1 MVETTEE
8 DTSKEE
14 VSEEVFKDDNKKD
27 AFLGID
33 VGSVSCK
40 FVLIDN
46 DGNVLTSVFLR
57 NKGSPIDVVKDGMA
71 QLREKFEANDE
82 LKRFDIRACGTTG
95 SARYLTK
102 AVVGGDIAKTE
113 IIAHA
118 VGSQSEYPDVRT
130 ILEIGGQDSKI
141 ILLRDGIIVDFAMNS
156 VCAAGTGSFL
166 DHQASRLGLPIEEF
180 GDWAVKSNNPL
191 SIAGRCTVFAESDM
205 IHKQN
210 AGFSREDI
218 IAGLCDSLVRN
229 YLNNLSKGKDLDEPV
244 VFQGGVSYNAGIVQA
259 FERHLGC
266 KVVVPKHNV
275 LMGALGMA
283 ILVRDHF
290 VNHETETLFRGFDV
304 AEIEFVTSAFSCG
317 DCPNNCEIVQV
328 KMPED
333 ENKVIARWGSRCGKW
348 NELI

>member
-1 MVETTEE
+1 MEE
-8 DTSKEE
+8 VKEKVVKEE
-14 VSEEVFKDDNKKD
+14 QKKD

-33 VGSVSCK
+33 IGSVSCK
-40 FVLIDN
+40 FVLMDA
-46 DGNVLTSVFLR
+46 DGTVLTSVFLR
-57 NKGSPIDVVKDGMA
+57 NRGSPIESAKTGMA
-71 QLREKFEANDE
+71 KLRENIEESENLHEYA
-82 LKRFDIRACGTTG
+82 IRCCGTTG

-102 AVVGGDIAKTE
+102 AIVGADLAKTE

-118 VGSQSEYPDVRT
+118 VAAQTIYPDVRT

-141 ILLRDGIIVDFAMNS
+141 ILLRDGIIIDFAMNS

-166 DHQASRLGLPIEEF
+166 DHQAARLGIVIEDF
-180 GDWAVKSNNPL
+180 GDYAIKSKNPV

-210 AGFSREDI
+210 AGYTKEDI

-229 YLNNLSKGKDLDEPV
+229 YMNNVGKGKDLEEPI
-244 VFQGGVSYNAGIVQA
+244 VFQGGVSYNQGIIEA

-266 KVVVPKHNV
+266 KVIVPKYNV

-283 ILVRDHF
+283 ILVRDYYIEHE
-290 VNHETETLFRGFDV
+290 HETEFRGLEV
-304 AEIEFVTSAFSCG
+304 AEIEFTTSAFNCG

-328 KMPED
+328 KMPEYG
-333 ENKVIARWGSRCGKW
+333 NKVIARWGSRCGKW
-348 NELI
+348 DQLT

>member
-1 MVETTEE
+1 MVQVQASDKIQSDNT
-8 DTSKEE
+8 KE
-14 VSEEVFKDDNKKD
+14 D

-40 FVLIDN
+40 FVLMDV
-46 DGNVLTSVFLR
+46 DGNVLSHVFLR
-57 NKGSPIDVVKDGMA
+57 NQGSPIDSVKVGISK
-71 QLREKFEANDE
+71 LREHIENEEKLQNYT
-82 LKRFDIRACGTTG
+82 IRSVGTTG

-102 AVVGGDIAKTE
+102 AVIGGDLAKTE

-118 VGSQSEYPDVRT
+118 VATQSMYPKVRT

-141 ILLRDGIIVDFAMNS
+141 IILRDGIIVDFAMNS

-166 DHQASRLGLPIEEF
+166 DHQAARLNIPIEKF
-180 GDWAVKSNNPL
+180 GNYAVKSNSPV

-210 AGFSREDI
+210 AGHSKEDI

-229 YLNNLSKGKDLDEPV
+229 YLNNLAKGKDLEEPV
-244 VFQGGVSYNAGIVQA
+244 VFQGGVSFNEGIVEA
-259 FERHLGC
+259 FQRHLGYE
-266 KVVVPKHNV
+266 VIVPKYNV

-283 ILVRDHF
+283 ILVRDYYLDHG
-290 VNHETETLFRGFDV
+290 HETSFRGLDV
-304 AEIEFVTSAFSCG
+304 TEVEFKTSTFHCG

-328 KMPED
+328 RMPEKGN
-333 ENKVIARWGSRCGKW
+333 EIVARWGSRCGKW
-348 NELI
+348 EIF

>member
-1 MVETTEE
+1 MVEV
-8 DTSKEE
+8 SNK
-14 VSEEVFKDDNKKD
+14 VKSEEGKKE

-33 VGSVSCK
+33 IGSVSCK
-40 FVLIDN
+40 FVLMDIN
-46 DGNVLTSVFLR
+46 GEVLTSVFLR
-57 NKGSPIDVVKDGMA
+57 NRGSPIDSAKAGMSE
-71 QLREKFEANDE
+71 LRDKIEEDPNLHDYAIKC
-82 LKRFDIRACGTTG
+82 CGTTG

-102 AVVGGDIAKTE
+102 AVVGGDLAKTE

-118 VGSQSEYPDVRT
+118 VATQSMYPDVRT

-141 ILLRDGIIVDFAMNS
+141 IILRDGIIVDFAMNS

-166 DHQASRLGLPIEEF
+166 DHQAARLGIPIEDF
-180 GDWAVKSNNPL
+180 GDYAIQSKNPV

-210 AGFSREDI
+210 AGYSKEDI

-229 YLNNLSKGKDLDEPV
+229 YMNNVGKGKELDEPV
-244 VFQGGVSYNAGIVQA
+244 VFQGGVSYNKGIIQA

-266 KVVVPKHNV
+266 KVIVPKYNV

-283 ILVRDHF
+283 ILVRDYYTEHGS
-290 VNHETETLFRGFDV
+290 ETVFRGLEVSD
-304 AEIEFVTSAFSCG
+304 IEFKTSTFHCG

-328 KMPED
+328 RMPEQD
-333 ENKVIARWGSRCGKW
+333 NKIIARWGSRCGKW
-348 NELI
+348 DQLT

>member
-1 MVETTEE
+1 MVQ
-8 DTSKEE
+8 
-14 VSEEVFKDDNKKD
+14 VSEQVSEKLQKKD

-33 VGSVSCK
+33 VGSVSLK
-40 FVLIDN
+40 FVLMDT
-46 DGNVLTSVFLR
+46 DGELLTSVFLR
-57 NKGSPIDVVKDGMA
+57 NEGSPIDSVKDGMA
-71 QLREKFEANDE
+71 KLREQVEKNEQLQE
-82 LKRFDIRACGTTG
+82 YQIKACGTTG

-102 AVVGGDIAKTE
+102 AIVGGDLAKTE

-118 VGSQSEYPDVRT
+118 VATQSEYPDVRT

-141 ILLRDGIIVDFAMNS
+141 IILRDGIIVDFAMNS

-166 DHQASRLGLPIEEF
+166 DHQAARLGIPIEQF
-180 GDWAVKSNNPL
+180 GAYAVKSTNPV

-210 AGFSREDI
+210 AGYSREDI

-244 VFQGGVSYNAGIVQA
+244 VFQGGVSFNKGITQA

-266 KVVVPKHNV
+266 KVIVPRYNV

-283 ILVRDHF
+283 ILVRDFFLEHQK
-290 VNHETETLFRGFDV
+290 ETMFRGLEVSDF
-304 AEIEFVTSAFSCG
+304 EFKTSTFHCG

-328 KMPED
+328 KMPQD

-348 NELI
+348 EVF

>member
-1 MVETTEE
+1 MIEPKGETTE
-8 DTSKEE
+8 
-14 VSEEVFKDDNKKD
+14 VFKEKTGRE

-40 FVLIDN
+40 FILIDK
-46 DGNVLTSVFLR
+46 DGNVLSNVFLR
-57 NKGSPIDVVKDGMA
+57 NKGSPIDVVKNGMA
-71 QLREKFEANDE
+71 KLREHIKENEE
-82 LKRFDIRACGTTG
+82 LQQYEIKACGTTG

-102 AVVGGDIAKTE
+102 AVVGADLAKTE

-118 VGSQSEYPDVRT
+118 VATQSMYPDVRT

-166 DHQASRLGLPIEEF
+166 DHQASRLGIPIEEF
-180 GDWAVKSNNPL
+180 GDYAIKSKNPV

-210 AGFSREDI
+210 AGHSREDI

-229 YLNNLSKGKDLDEPV
+229 YLNNLSKGKDLEKPI
-244 VFQGGVSYNAGIVQA
+244 VFQGGVSFNKGIIQA
-259 FERHLGC
+259 FERHLDC
-266 KVVVPKHNV
+266 EIIVPKYNV

-283 ILVRDHF
+283 ILAKDYYLEHE
-290 VNHETETLFRGFDV
+290 HETEFRGLNV
-304 AEIEFVTSAFSCG
+304 SEIVFNTSSFKCG

-328 KMPED
+328 KMPEKGD
-333 ENKVIARWGSRCGKW
+333 EIIARWGSRCNKW
-348 NELI
+348 DVF

>member
-1 MVETTEE
+1 MVQVSDKVMKE
-8 DTSKEE
+8 DG
-14 VSEEVFKDDNKKD
+14 KKD

-33 VGSVSCK
+33 IGSVSCK
-40 FVLIDN
+40 FVLMDI

-57 NKGSPIDVVKDGMA
+57 NRGSPIESAKAGMA
-71 QLREKFEANDE
+71 QLRDKINENPE
-82 LKRFDIRACGTTG
+82 LQEYAIRSCGTTG

-102 AVVGGDIAKTE
+102 AIVGGDLAKTE

-118 VGSQSEYPDVRT
+118 VATQSMYPDVRT

-141 ILLRDGIIVDFAMNS
+141 IILRDGIIVDFAMNS

-166 DHQASRLGLPIEEF
+166 DHQAARLGIPIEEF
-180 GDWAVKSNNPL
+180 GDYAIKSTNPV

-210 AGFSREDI
+210 AGYSKEDI

-229 YLNNLSKGKDLDEPV
+229 YLNNLAKGKELKEPI
-244 VFQGGVSYNAGIVQA
+244 VFQGGVSYNKGMVKA

-266 KVVVPKHNV
+266 EIIVPKYNV

-283 ILVRDHF
+283 ILVRDHYIE
-290 VNHETETLFRGFDV
+290 HEQQTSFRGLQV
-304 AEIEFVTSAFSCG
+304 AEIEFKTSAFHCDG
-317 DCPNNCEIVQV
+317 CANNCEIVEV
-328 KMPED
+328 RMPQEG
-333 ENKVIARWGSRCGKW
+333 NKIVARWGSRCGKW
-348 NELI
+348 DHML

>member
-1 MVETTEE
+1 M
-8 DTSKEE
+8 EE
-14 VSEEVFKDDNKKD
+14 VTEKVVEEEQKKD

-33 VGSVSCK
+33 IGSVSCK
-40 FVLIDN
+40 FVLMDM
-46 DGNVLTSVFLR
+46 DGNILTSVFLR
-57 NKGSPIDVVKDGMA
+57 NRGSPIDSAKTGMA
-71 QLREKFEANDE
+71 KLRENIEKSENLHEYA
-82 LKRFDIRACGTTG
+82 IRCCGTTG

-102 AVVGGDIAKTE
+102 AIVGADLAKTE

-118 VGSQSEYPDVRT
+118 VAAQTIYPDVRT

-156 VCAAGTGSFL
+156 ICAAGTGSFL
-166 DHQASRLGLPIEEF
+166 DHQASRLGIVIEEF
-180 GDWAVKSNNPL
+180 GDYAIKSKNPV

-210 AGFSREDI
+210 AGYTKEDI

-229 YLNNLSKGKDLDEPV
+229 YMNNVGKGKDLEEPI
-244 VFQGGVSYNAGIVQA
+244 VFQGGVSYNQGIIEA

-266 KVVVPKHNV
+266 KVIVPKYNV

-283 ILVRDHF
+283 ILVRDYYIEHE
-290 VNHETETLFRGFDV
+290 HETEFRGLEV
-304 AEIEFVTSAFSCG
+304 AEIEFTTSAFNCG

-328 KMPED
+328 KMPEYG
-333 ENKVIARWGSRCGKW
+333 NKVIARWGSRCGKW
-348 NELI
+348 DQLT

>member
-1 MVETTEE
+1 MVE
-8 DTSKEE
+8 
-14 VSEEVFKDDNKKD
+14 VSDDVKTDDGYKD

-33 VGSVSCK
+33 IGSVTCK
-40 FVLIDN
+40 FVLMDI

-57 NKGSPIDVVKDGMA
+57 NRGSPIESAKAGMEDLKA
-71 QLREKFEANDE
+71 KIEQNEKLQEYE
-82 LKRFDIRACGTTG
+82 IRCCGTTG

-102 AVVGGDIAKTE
+102 AIVGGDLAKTE

-118 VGSQSEYPDVRT
+118 VATQSLYPDVRT

-141 ILLRDGIIVDFAMNS
+141 IILRDGIIVDFAMNS

-166 DHQASRLGLPIEEF
+166 DHQAARLGIPIEQF
-180 GDWAVKSNNPL
+180 GDYAIRSRNPV

-210 AGFSREDI
+210 AGYSKEDI

-229 YLNNLSKGKDLDEPV
+229 YMNNLSKGKELNEPI
-244 VFQGGVSYNAGIVQA
+244 VFQGGVSYNKGIIKA

-266 KVVVPKHNV
+266 EVIVPKYNV

-283 ILVRDHF
+283 ILVRDYYLDHG
-290 VNHETETLFRGFDV
+290 HETLFRGLHVGDL
-304 AEIEFVTSAFSCG
+304 EFTTSAFNCQ
-317 DCPNNCEIVQV
+317 DCPNQCEIIQV
-328 KMPED
+328 KMPDD

-348 NELI
+348 EVF